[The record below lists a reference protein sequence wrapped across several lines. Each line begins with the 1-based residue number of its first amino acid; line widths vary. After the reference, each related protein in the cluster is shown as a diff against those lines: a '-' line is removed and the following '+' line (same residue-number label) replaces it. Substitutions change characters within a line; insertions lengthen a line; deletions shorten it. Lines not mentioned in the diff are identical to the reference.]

1 MNNEE
6 LVDRLNWFY
15 SLELSQVDLYKT
27 QSRNFADQYPGLI
40 FERVSAIE
48 QGHVDNIKDIIINF
62 GRNPTKLGEVISPVI
77 GTIGGAV
84 IGLAGINKV
93 LEANIAIEKKA
104 MKDYKS
110 LIETLEKDEYP
121 DKDLIKLLKFNFIDE
136 NLHVALFQT
145 QLADLE

>member
-1 MNNEE
+1 MNNEQ
-6 LVDRLNWFY
+6 LVARLNWFY
-15 SLELSQVDLYKT
+15 SLEINQVDLYKT
-27 QSRNFADQYPGLI
+27 QSRNFANLYPGLI

-48 QGHVDNIKDIIINF
+48 QGHADNIRDIIKNF
-62 GRNPTKLGEVISPVI
+62 GKNPTKLGEVISPVI

-104 MKDYKS
+104 MNDYRN
-110 LIETLEKDEYP
+110 LIETLENDEYP

-136 NLHVALFQT
+136 HLHVALFQT
-145 QLADLE
+145 QLADLN